1 MFPPH
6 IRSSFVREGKVVGD
20 AVIGDAVGLLEGD
33 FVGDLVGDTV
43 GLVDGETV
51 GGFELVDGDVV
62 GETVGDE
69 VVGMEG
75 GVGLNVGG
83 VLQCKSIDNK

>member
-1 MFPPH
+1 M
-6 IRSSFVREGKVVGD
+6 
-20 AVIGDAVGLLEGD
+20 
-33 FVGDLVGDTV
+33 GDLVGDTV

-62 GETVGDE
+62 GDVVGETVGDE

-75 GVGLNVGG
+75 GVGLDVGG